1 MYLQPVANILHGNR
15 YGEGV
20 DKPCTA
26 RSNLK
31 DHHTIGSHIILYPVL
46 QALNKAIGS
55 TKIAFSNFAVT
66 RLALLA
72 LSATY
77 SSQPLFIYIYNV
89 TLVGAQLYSG
99 T

>member
-15 YGEGV
+15 CGEGV

-31 DHHTIGSHIILYPVL
+31 DYHTIGSHIILYPVL
-46 QALNKAIGS
+46 QALNKAIES

-72 LSATY
+72 LS
-77 SSQPLFIYIYNV
+77 QPFYIYISV
-89 TLVGAQLYSG
+89 IHGGCGLGRRRVYS
-99 T
+99 TTS